1 MPIQMLILSLI
12 PIPFLYTLNLIISII
27 IPGIIFDFLID
38 FNTYKELANLIAYI
52 PHYTLGI
59 MSYCIIIS
67 GLYMLNKSLTQKIS
81 NVFRKEKS
89 ITILSK

>member
-1 MPIQMLILSLI
+1 MLILSLI